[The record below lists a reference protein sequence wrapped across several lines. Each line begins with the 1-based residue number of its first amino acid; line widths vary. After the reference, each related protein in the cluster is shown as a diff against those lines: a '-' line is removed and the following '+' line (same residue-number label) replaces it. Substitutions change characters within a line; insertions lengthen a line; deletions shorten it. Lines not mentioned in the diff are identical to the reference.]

1 MHKEWKA
8 WSTVDAKFVQLG
20 VLSQGRSIRACR
32 NFCKRH
38 GLNFP
43 GKKEIDS
50 INQSIRRIEGDAEKL
65 QNPDGG
71 SDTRAQHYSHHLEHP
86 AAGGKIFKKSQK
98 MDIDMK
104 SSDIFR
110 EIATSKIRENPNNP
124 RSQIGSVEDLT
135 ASIRVNGLLQNLTV
149 RPLDDGTFEVIA
161 GSRRLKACRELGLQ
175 KIPCTII
182 EADDATAYT
191 LATTENIVRENMNA
205 VDEANAVAKLFAQ
218 GKSRIEI
225 GAMFGKSARWA
236 EGRRRITELG
246 DKAMKYLAEGRINLG
261 HAEILTMCAHEDVN
275 KYLEFATWKNP
286 EELKR
291 AIMDARPLL
300 ERAPFEAKKVCK
312 NCEKRSDRQLD
323 LFGDVQCSYC
333 LDRECFED
341 KVKKEAEYWRKKF
354 LKAGLEEVPEDDRYD
369 AENEWRGW
377 VSTSTEDEDETE
389 FVKNCIAEGKKP
401 MFWVNEK
408 TAEWGHVFRH
418 EGYGNEDDDDEA
430 KADPDRNE
438 DPNSW
443 DCQMNHM
450 KYDRKVKVKA
460 LASEKERA
468 AIQYR
473 LKEVFAGIKKEGMTL
488 LLHMFDHYFPTEDGK
503 EECYL
508 KHVGESDTEEYFS
521 ERFITLMAEEL
532 VPSWNGLSE
541 YEREFFKVESRETF
555 EREAND
561 EIGDD
566 SKNENP
572 ENEEE

>member
-1 MHKEWKA
+1 MYKSWT
-8 WSTVDAKFVQLG
+8 TVDKRFVQLG
-20 VLSQGRSIRACR
+20 VLPQGRSIRACR

-38 GLNFP
+38 GLEFP
-43 GKKEIDS
+43 GKKEIDA
-50 INQSIRRIEGDAEKL
+50 IEERLQEIDGQSL
-65 QNPDGG
+65 NPDGG
-71 SDTRAQHYSHHLEHP
+71 SGTRHNTHTKPPMLSCS
-86 AAGGKIFKKSQK
+86 AAGGRKFKNSKKDQ
-98 MDIDMK
+98 DMNQDK
-104 SSDIFR
+104 FR
-110 EIATSKIRENPNNP
+110 EIAVSKIRENPNNP
-124 RSQIGSVEDLT
+124 RSEIGSVEDLK
-135 ASIRVNGLLQNLTV
+135 ASINANGLLQNITV

-161 GSRRLKACRELGLQ
+161 GSRRYKACRELGMQ
-175 KIPCTII
+175 KVPCTII
-182 EADDATAYT
+182 EADAETAYT
-191 LATTENIVRENMNA
+191 LATTENIVRENMNS

-218 GKSRIEI
+218 GKTRTEI

-261 HAEILTMCAHEDVN
+261 HAEVLTMCSPEDVN

-291 AIMDARPLL
+291 AVMDARPLL
-300 ERAPFEAKKVCK
+300 ERAPFDAKKLCR

-333 LDRECFED
+333 LDRECFEALIK
-341 KVKKEAEYWRKKF
+341 KVAEYWRKKF
-354 LKAGLEEVPEDDRYD
+354 IKDGLEEVPEDDRYD
-369 AENEWRGW
+369 AENEWNGW

-389 FVKNCIAEGKKP
+389 FVKDSIAEGKKP

-418 EGYGNEDDDDEA
+418 EGYGNEE
-430 KADPDRNE
+430 NE
-438 DPNSW
+438 DNESGEESSEDENSW
-443 DCQMNHM
+443 DYTMKHM
-450 KYDRKVKVKA
+450 EYDRKGKVKG

-488 LLHMFDHYFPTEDGK
+488 LLHMFGHYFPTEDGK

-532 VPSWNGLSE
+532 VPSWNGLDE
-541 YEREFFKVESRETF
+541 DEREFFGVDSRETF

-566 SKNENP
+566 AENENP
-572 ENEEE
+572 ENDEE

>member
-1 MHKEWKA
+1 MYKSW
-8 WSTVDAKFVQLG
+8 TNVDKRFVQLG
-20 VLSQGRSIRACR
+20 VLPQGRSIRACR

-38 GLNFP
+38 GLEFP
-43 GKKEIDS
+43 GKNEIDA
-50 INQSIRRIEGDAEKL
+50 IEERLQKIDGQSL
-65 QNPDGG
+65 NPDGG
-71 SDTRAQHYSHHLEHP
+71 SGTRHNTHTKPPMLSCS
-86 AAGGKIFKKSQK
+86 AAGGRKFKNSKKDQ
-98 MDIDMK
+98 DMNQDK
-104 SSDIFR
+104 FR
-110 EIATSKIRENPNNP
+110 EIAVSKIRENPNNP
-124 RSQIGSVEDLT
+124 RSEIGSVEDLK
-135 ASIRVNGLLQNLTV
+135 ASINANGLLQNITV
-149 RPLDDGTFEVIA
+149 RPLDDSTFEVIA
-161 GSRRLKACRELGLQ
+161 GSRRYKACRELGMQ
-175 KIPCTII
+175 KVPCTII

-218 GKSRIEI
+218 GKTRTEI

-261 HAEILTMCAHEDVN
+261 HAEVLAMCNPEDVN

-286 EELKR
+286 EDLKR
-291 AIMDARPLL
+291 VIMDARPLL

-333 LDRECFED
+333 LDRECFEAH
-341 KVKKEAEYWRKKF
+341 VKKEAEYWRKKF
-354 LKAGLEEVPEDDRYD
+354 LKDGLEEVPEDDRYE
-369 AENEWRGW
+369 AENEWNGW

-389 FVKNCIAEGKKP
+389 FVKDRIAEGKKP

-418 EGYGNEDDDDEA
+418 EGHGNENDNDEA
-430 KADPDRNE
+430 EAAESE
-438 DPNSW
+438 DENSW
-443 DCQMNHM
+443 DYTMKHM
-450 KYDRKVKVKA
+450 EYDRKEKVKG
-460 LASEKERA
+460 LASEKERV
-468 AIQYR
+468 AIRYR
-473 LKEVFAGIKKEGMTL
+473 LKEVFAGIKKEGMTI

-508 KHVGESDTEEYFS
+508 KHVGESDTEDCFS

-532 VPSWNGLSE
+532 VPSWNGLNE
-541 YEREFFKVESRETF
+541 DEREFFKVESRETF

-566 SKNENP
+566 AENENP
-572 ENEEE
+572 ETEEE